1 MTTQPINVVGK
12 VNSGA
17 ATKRVCKALADEY
30 GAAIKYGP
38 TSGTVK
44 MLAAA
49 LDAIG
54 VADKDAF
61 LAGCSITVGDTFYL
75 PFRVGAAGKYP
86 YPAQVAIVAHECE
99 HMRQGNDKLENWF
112 DWIMF
117 WRRYFTSKA
126 HRAAYEASALAAEL
140 EVYWRLVGRM
150 LDVKGLAEGLEWY
163 KVGKSD
169 IAVTAKHLA
178 IVRDTLLRGGEV
190 SDQMKVIAKVLS

>member
-1 MTTQPINVVGK
+1 MTKLINVVGK

-30 GAAIKYGP
+30 GADIKYGP

-44 MLAAA
+44 VLAAA

-54 VADKDAF
+54 VSDKDAF
-61 LAGCSITVGDTFYL
+61 LAGCSITVGDTICL
-75 PFRVGAAGKYP
+75 PFKVGAAGKYP

-99 HMRQGNDKLENWF
+99 HVRQGNDEWMTF
-112 DWIMF
+112 WI
-117 WRRYFTSKA
+117 RYFTSKA
-126 HRAAYEASALAAEL
+126 HRAAYEAAALAAEL
-140 EVYWRLVGRM
+140 EVYYRLTGRM
-150 LDVKGLAEGLEWY
+150 LDVKGLAKGLEWY
-163 KVGKSD
+163 KVGKTD